1 MIVILNNGTRIS
13 LPHEAVQS
21 IQRSLMTETVTQWQ
35 SQIDVSTSRITSI
48 VNLKEVSA
56 ICEEDAIQTA
66 LPKLI
71 AALDMFKESLPNK
84 DQTGIFWA
92 EKFRQYL
99 VELK

>member
-21 IQRSLMTETVTQWQ
+21 IQRSLMTESVTQWQ
-35 SQIDVSTSRITSI
+35 CQIDISSSRITSI

-56 ICEEDAIQTA
+56 ICEEDDIETDI
-66 LPKLI
+66 PKLI
-71 AALDMFKESLPNK
+71 EALDMFKYSLPNK
-84 DQTGIFWA
+84 DQSGIFWI

-99 VELK
+99 IEQK